1 MSTGEEKTGGD
12 KRRTRDFVVYPCES
26 CGRRIFTE
34 RTALA
39 RAGKC
44 PLCGAEHIVGGK
56 TAQTGIERRRAER
69 VTTRGAKVAVDGLP
83 GETAAGLAIHPL
95 GDLSATGVSLSLP
108 APPDPARPGE
118 LVPPTVAKGDVLRV
132 GLRLPEL
139 LRPRTFWA
147 EVKRITMGP
156 DRASWLLGLQFV
168 ELGDD
173 ERAELRALVRRLGG
187 RE

>member
-1 MSTGEEKTGGD
+1 VTGE

-39 RAGKC
+39 RPGKC
-44 PLCGAEHIVGGK
+44 PLCGAEHIVGGR
-56 TAQTGIERRRAER
+56 TAQTGVERRRAER
-69 VTTRGAKVAVDGLP
+69 VQPTKGAKVAVDGLP
-83 GETAAGLAIHPL
+83 GETAAGLAIHAL
-95 GDLSATGVSLSLP
+95 GDLSATGLSLTLP
-108 APPDPARPGE
+108 AAADPTRPGE
-118 LVPPTVAKGDVLRV
+118 LTPPTVAKGDVLRV

-139 LRPRTFWA
+139 LRPRSFWA
-147 EVKRITMGP
+147 EVKRIVLGP